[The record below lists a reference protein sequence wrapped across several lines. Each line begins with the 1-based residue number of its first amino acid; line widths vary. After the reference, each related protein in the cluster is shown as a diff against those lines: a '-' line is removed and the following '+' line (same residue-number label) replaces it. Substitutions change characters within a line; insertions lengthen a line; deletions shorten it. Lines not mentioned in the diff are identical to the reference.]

1 MKEVLELLVGKF
13 EIIKD
18 ECKSVIKSVSSL
30 VTWIKASDNDNI
42 VMTLKQQLSDK
53 ELSDL
58 NAMISN
64 DDFKLYY
71 NPNVYDNGKAKL
83 SPKTGNP
90 LSPTLTICDN
100 NNDMVNDTL
109 DAILNA

>member
-1 MKEVLELLVGKF
+1 
-13 EIIKD
+13 
-18 ECKSVIKSVSSL
+18 
-30 VTWIKASDNDNI
+30 
-42 VMTLKQQLSDK
+42 
-53 ELSDL
+53 
-58 NAMISN
+58 MITN

-71 NPNVYDNGKAKL
+71 APNVYDNGNAKL
-83 SPKTGNP
+83 SNAGNP

>member
-42 VMTLKQQLSDK
+42 VITLKQQLSDK

-58 NAMISN
+58 NAMITN

-71 NPNVYDNGKAKL
+71 APNVYDIGNAKL
-83 SPKTGNP
+83 SNSGIP
-90 LSPTLTICDN
+90 LSPTLTFCDN

>member
-1 MKEVLELLVGKF
+1 MKEVLQLLVGKF

-58 NAMISN
+58 NDMITN

-71 NPNVYDNGKAKL
+71 APNLYDNGQPMRSKNG
-83 SPKTGNP
+83 TE

-100 NNDMVNDTL
+100 NNDMVNNTL

>member
-64 DDFKLYY
+64 DDFKLFYAS
-71 NPNVYDNGKAKL
+71 NVYDNGNAKL
-83 SPKTGNP
+83 SNAGNP